1 MSSLEE
7 LINKHTSD
15 GKIDC
20 GMCFKISRQL
30 NINITEVSDKVN
42 EMGIR
47 IAACQLG
54 QFGKFKHEIGGSDAQ
69 TTELLKEV
77 MDDKRRVFCKDARE
91 IAQSESGF
99 RKVRASLRENKI
111 DIKYCLLGCFKEKKG
126 KQMDIKIK
134 IWIENTNGDLLFG
147 RGKTEVLDMID
158 KVGSI
163 KKASENLDMNY
174 KKCWSHLKILE
185 RHFGESLFETK
196 QGGGD
201 QAGTKLKPKAYELMS
216 AYRELERDIEEF
228 SHKRFKELFAKKE
241 I

>member
-7 LINKHTSD
+7 LINKHTVD

-20 GMCFKISRQL
+20 GMCFKISKNL
-30 NINITEVSDKVN
+30 NIDISEVSDKVN
-42 EMGIR
+42 EMNIR
-47 IAACQLG
+47 ISTCQLG
-54 QFGKFKHEIGGSDAQ
+54 QFGKFKHEINSSDVE
-69 TTELLKEV
+69 TTEFLKEF

-91 IAQSESGF
+91 IAENRSGF

-126 KQMDIKIK
+126 KQMGIKTK
-134 IWIENTNGDLLFG
+134 IWIENSNGDLLFG

-174 KKCWSHLKILE
+174 KKCWNHLKILE
-185 RHFGESLFETK
+185 RHFGETLFETK
-196 QGGGD
+196 QGGGN
-201 QAGTKLKPKAYELMS
+201 QAGTRLKPKAYELIK

-228 SHKRFKELFAKKE
+228 AHKRFKELFIKK
-241 I
+241 